1 MTAPVPPERPQ
12 AEKASPEDAEKAV
25 AVAGDQV
32 AAVAVAGDQVAA
44 VAVAGDQ
51 VAADEVAAVAVAAD
65 DVAGGEVFGGEVSGA
80 DPWAPLNPAQGEAQR
95 PGEATVPAPAAAPA
109 PVAGPA
115 PVAAPVPAP
124 APGPHPG
131 GMPYWPPY
139 PVPAPPPRNGLGI
152 AAMVLGIVGV
162 VLGLAVIL
170 FWMSWLPALLALVF
184 GVIGLG
190 YVRKGVAT
198 NRAMALAGVILGI
211 SGLVVSAGA
220 GVFVLA
226 RVHAVDEE
234 RRAEADAARARAEA
248 ESRAAQERAEKV
260 REQAEAARKLI
271 EAEQQKAAA
280 DLKARRLSFGQSYTY
295 PDGLKVTM
303 AAPEPYVPRDT
314 VFETPKNAKIIQV
327 RITVVNTGS
336 QELSL
341 YGSGSPT
348 VRDAKGGLVFTL
360 IDGSNRLKFLPGSVS
375 PGQEATSVSAY
386 ALPEGAAD
394 PFSVRFDY
402 GTGLQRKDVTWTG
415 SPG

>member
-1 MTAPVPPERPQ
+1 MTAPVPPDRPQ
-12 AEKASPEDAEKAV
+12 AEKASPEDAEKPA
-25 AVAGDQV
+25 AV
-32 AAVAVAGDQVAA
+32 AAVEVAE
-44 VAVAGDQ
+44 
-51 VAADEVAAVAVAAD
+51 VAADVASGEAA
-65 DVAGGEVFGGEVSGA
+65 SA
-80 DPWAPLNPAQGEAQR
+80 DPWAPLNPGQGEAQR

-109 PVAGPA
+109 PIAAPT
-115 PVAAPVPAP
+115 PVAV
-124 APGPHPG
+124 PGPHPG
-131 GMPYWPPY
+131 GVPYWPPY
-139 PVPAPPPRNGLGI
+139 PVPAPPPRNGLGV
-152 AAMVLGIVGV
+152 AAMVLGIVGA
-162 VLGLAVIL
+162 VLSLAVIL
-170 FWMSWLPALLALVF
+170 FWLSWLPALLALVF
-184 GVIGLG
+184 GIIGLG

-198 NRAMALAGVILGI
+198 NRAVALAGVILGV

-220 GVFVLA
+220 GVFVMA
-226 RVHAVDEE
+226 RVHAANVE

-260 REQAEAARKLI
+260 KEQAEADRKRI
-271 EAEQQKAAA
+271 EAEQQKAAE

-303 AAPEPYVPRDT
+303 AAPEPYVPSST
-314 VFETPKNAKIIQV
+314 VFEVPRNAKIVQV

-348 VRDAKGGLVFTL
+348 VRDANGGLVFTL
-360 IDGSNRLKFLPGSVS
+360 IDGSNRMKFLPGSLS
-375 PGQEATSVSAY
+375 PGQEATGASAY

-402 GTGLQRKDVTWTG
+402 GTGLQRKDVTWAG